1 VRVIG
6 TIAWDVLSIFLIFLM
21 VRVVADVVQSFA
33 RAWTPR
39 GPVLVGL
46 EIVYTVTDPPLRLVR
61 RLIPPLRF
69 GGFGIDIAFLIVL
82 VLIYVGRWAVSTFL
96 L

>member
-1 VRVIG
+1 MRVIG
-6 TIAWDVLSIFLIFLM
+6 IIAWDVLSIFLIFLM

-33 RAWTPR
+33 RGWTPR

-46 EIVYTVTDPPLRLVR
+46 EIVYTVTDPPLRFVR
-61 RLIPPLRF
+61 RLVPPLRF
-69 GGFGIDIAFLIVL
+69 GGFGIDVAFLIVL
-82 VLIYVGRWAVSTFL
+82 VAVYVGRWAVARVL

>member
-1 VRVIG
+1 VRVVGI
-6 TIAWDVLSIFLIFLM
+6 IAWDVLSIFLIFLM

-33 RAWTPR
+33 RGWTPR

-46 EIVYTVTDPPLRLVR
+46 EIVYTVTDPPLKLVR

-69 GGFGIDIAFLIVL
+69 GGFGIDVAFLIVL
-82 VLIYVGRWAVSTFL
+82 VVVYVGRWAVSRL
-96 L
+96 LL

>member
-1 VRVIG
+1 MRVVGI
-6 TIAWDVLSIFLIFLM
+6 IAWDVLSIFLIFLM

-33 RAWTPR
+33 RGWTPR

-46 EIVYTVTDPPLRLVR
+46 EIVYTVTDPPLKLVR

-69 GGFGIDIAFLIVL
+69 GGFGIDVAFLIVL
-82 VLIYVGRWAVSTFL
+82 VVVYVGRWAVSRVL

>member
-1 VRVIG
+1 MRVVGI
-6 TIAWDVLSIFLIFLM
+6 IAWDVLSIFLIFLT

-33 RAWTPR
+33 RGWTPR
-39 GPVLVGL
+39 GAVLVGL
-46 EIVYTVTDPPLRLVR
+46 EIVYTVTDPPLKLVR

-69 GGFGIDIAFLIVL
+69 GGFGIDVAFLIVL
-82 VLIYVGRWAVSTFL
+82 VVVYVGRWAVSRVL

>member
-1 VRVIG
+1 VRVVGI
-6 TIAWDVLSIFLIFLM
+6 IAWDVLSIFLIFLM

-33 RAWTPR
+33 RGWTPR

-46 EIVYTVTDPPLRLVR
+46 EIVYTVTDPPLKLVR

-69 GGFGIDIAFLIVL
+69 GGFGIDVAFLIVL
-82 VLIYVGRWAVSTFL
+82 VVVYVGRWAVSRVL

>member
-1 VRVIG
+1 VRVVGI
-6 TIAWDVLSIFLIFLM
+6 IAWDVLSIFLIFLM
-21 VRVVADVVQSFA
+21 VRIVADVVQSFA
-33 RAWTPR
+33 RGWTPR

-69 GGFGIDIAFLIVL
+69 GGFGVDVAFLIVL
-82 VLIYVGRWAVSTFL
+82 VVVYVGRWAVSRL
-96 L
+96 LL

>member
-6 TIAWDVLSIFLIFLM
+6 IIAWDVLSIFLIFLM

-33 RAWTPR
+33 RGWTPR

-69 GGFGIDIAFLIVL
+69 GGFGIDVAFLIVL
-82 VLIYVGRWAVSTFL
+82 VVVYVARWAVARVL

>member
-1 VRVIG
+1 VRVVGI
-6 TIAWDVLSIFLIFLM
+6 IAWDVLSIFLIFLM

-33 RAWTPR
+33 RGWTPR

-46 EIVYTVTDPPLRLVR
+46 EIVYTVTDPPLRLAR

-69 GGFGIDIAFLIVL
+69 GGLGIDVAFLIVL
-82 VLIYVGRWAVSTFL
+82 VVVYVGRWVVARVL

>member
-1 VRVIG
+1 VRVVGI
-6 TIAWDVLSIFLIFLM
+6 IAWDVLSIFLIFLM

-33 RAWTPR
+33 RGWTPR

-46 EIVYTVTDPPLRLVR
+46 EIVYTVTDPPLKLAR

-69 GGFGIDIAFLIVL
+69 GGFGIDVAFLIVL
-82 VLIYVGRWAVSTFL
+82 VVVYVGRWAVSRL
-96 L
+96 LL

>member
-1 VRVIG
+1 MRVIG
-6 TIAWDVLSIFLIFLM
+6 TIAWDILSIFLIFLM
-21 VRVVADVVQSFA
+21 VRVVVDVVQSFA

>member
-1 VRVIG
+1 MRVVGI
-6 TIAWDVLSIFLIFLM
+6 IAWDVLSIFLIFLM

-33 RAWTPR
+33 RGWTPR

-46 EIVYTVTDPPLRLVR
+46 EIVYTVTDPPLKLVR

-69 GGFGIDIAFLIVL
+69 GGFGIDVAFLIVL
-82 VLIYVGRWAVSTFL
+82 VVVYVGRWAVSRL
-96 L
+96 LL

>member
-1 VRVIG
+1 MRVVGI
-6 TIAWDVLSIFLIFLM
+6 IAWDVLSIFLIFLM
-21 VRVVADVVQSFA
+21 VRIVADVVQSFA
-33 RAWTPR
+33 RGWTPR

-69 GGFGIDIAFLIVL
+69 GGFGVDVAFLIVL
-82 VLIYVGRWAVSTFL
+82 VVVYVGRWAVSRL
-96 L
+96 LL

>member
-1 VRVIG
+1 MRVVGI
-6 TIAWDVLSIFLIFLM
+6 IAWDVLSIFLIFLM

-33 RAWTPR
+33 RSWTPR

-46 EIVYTVTDPPLRLVR
+46 EIVYTVTDPPLKLVR

-69 GGFGIDIAFLIVL
+69 GGFGIDVAFLIVL
-82 VLIYVGRWAVSTFL
+82 VVVYVGRWAVSRVL

>member
-1 VRVIG
+1 MRVVGI
-6 TIAWDVLSIFLIFLM
+6 IAWDVLSIFLIFLM

-33 RAWTPR
+33 RGWTPR
-39 GPVLVGL
+39 GAVLVGL
-46 EIVYTVTDPPLRLVR
+46 EIVYTVTDPPLKLVR

-69 GGFGIDIAFLIVL
+69 GGFGIDVAFLIVL
-82 VLIYVGRWAVSTFL
+82 VVVYVGRWAVSRVL

>member
-1 VRVIG
+1 MRVVGI
-6 TIAWDVLSIFLIFLM
+6 IAWDVLSIFLIFLM

-33 RAWTPR
+33 RGWTPR

-46 EIVYTVTDPPLRLVR
+46 EIVYTVTDPPLKLVR
-61 RLIPPLRF
+61 RFIPPLRF
-69 GGFGIDIAFLIVL
+69 GGFGIDVAFLIVL
-82 VLIYVGRWAVSTFL
+82 VVVYVGRWAVSRVL

>member
-1 VRVIG
+1 VRVVGI
-6 TIAWDVLSIFLIFLM
+6 IAWDVLSIFLIFLM

-33 RAWTPR
+33 RGWTPR

-46 EIVYTVTDPPLRLVR
+46 EIVYTVTDPPLKLVR

-69 GGFGIDIAFLIVL
+69 GGFGIDVAFLIVL
-82 VLIYVGRWAVSTFL
+82 VLVYVGRWAVSRL
-96 L
+96 LL

>member
-1 VRVIG
+1 VRVVGI
-6 TIAWDVLSIFLIFLM
+6 IAWDVLSIFLIFLM

-33 RAWTPR
+33 RGWTPR

-46 EIVYTVTDPPLRLVR
+46 EIVYTVTDPPLKLVR
-61 RLIPPLRF
+61 RFIPPLRF
-69 GGFGIDIAFLIVL
+69 GGFGIDVAFLIVL
-82 VLIYVGRWAVSTFL
+82 VVVYVGRWAVSRVL

>member
-1 VRVIG
+1 VRVVGI
-6 TIAWDVLSIFLIFLM
+6 IAWDVLSIFLIFLM

-33 RAWTPR
+33 RGWTPR
-39 GPVLVGL
+39 GAVLVGL
-46 EIVYTVTDPPLRLVR
+46 EIVYTVTDPPLKLVR

-69 GGFGIDIAFLIVL
+69 GGFGIDVAFLIVL
-82 VLIYVGRWAVSTFL
+82 VVVYVGRWAVSRVL